1 VTGAVASAPGK
12 IVLCG
17 EYAVLDGAPAICMAI
32 NKRARAEVAYAEA
45 DVQNIRTSGYVE
57 GEWKFHATVD
67 GGFEWFEDEPPPG
80 SLDLLHEV
88 RNTMGIDGNF
98 DIRMDTAELL
108 DPVSGSKLGLGSSAA
123 LTVALV
129 TAFSDVTNRAGLAAK
144 DAAEAHRRLQH
155 GRGSG
160 VDVAASLAGGV
171 IEYRTQD
178 SGARQL
184 VSWPAGL
191 EYALLWS
198 GQPAS
203 TSEKLTRLDEARIGQ
218 QPATSIAQLC
228 QASESAAACWS
239 AGETIE
245 LLEALQRYTDALM
258 QYDVDHDLGIF
269 DAGHQELADAAAKR
283 ELVYKP
289 CGAGG
294 GDIGVVFATDKAAVA
309 EFINLAG
316 ESGYRLLD
324 ISLEASGAILEN
336 RARH

>member
-1 VTGAVASAPGK
+1 MSTVASAPGK

-32 NKRARAEVAYAEA
+32 DKRARAEVAHADA
-45 DVQNIRTSGYVE
+45 DVQTVRTSGYVE
-57 GEWKFHATVD
+57 GEWKFLIMVD
-67 GGFEWFEDEPPPG
+67 GSFEWLGDEPPAG
-80 SLDLLHEV
+80 SLDLLNEV
-88 RNTMGIDGNF
+88 RNTMGINGNF

-129 TAFSDVTNRAGLAAK
+129 TAFSDVTNRAGLAAT

-171 IEYRTQD
+171 IEYRMRD
-178 SGARQL
+178 SGAGQP
-184 VSWPAGL
+184 VTWPAGL

-198 GQPAS
+198 GRPVS
-203 TSEKLTRLDEARIGQ
+203 TSEKLTKLDEARSGRQ
-218 QPATSIAQLC
+218 SGTSVARLC
-228 QASESAAACWS
+228 EASESAAACWS

-245 LLEALQRYTDALM
+245 LLEALHRYTDALM
-258 QYDVDHDLGIF
+258 EFDVDHDLGIF
-269 DAGHQELADAAAKR
+269 DAGHHELADAAVKR

-309 EFINLAG
+309 KFTNLAG

-336 RARH
+336 RTRR